1 MTAAAAARRKGGKIV
16 GYKRVSSMDQ
26 NEARQLDG
34 LELDKEF
41 TDKASGQ
48 SRNSRPQLEAA
59 LDYLR
64 EGDVL
69 KVHSMDRLARNMS
82 DLQALVKQLTD
93 KGVMVEFVKENL
105 TFTGD
110 DSPMNNLLLGILG
123 SIAQFERALIK
134 ERQREGIALAKKAG
148 VYKGRK
154 RSLTSEQLQQLRSQ
168 VAAGLTSKSELAR
181 QFGISRKTLYQYLT
195 PTTSKTEA
203 N

>member
-1 MTAAAAARRKGGKIV
+1 MTAAARRKGGKVV
-16 GYKRVSSMDQ
+16 GYRRVSSVDQ
-26 NEARQLDG
+26 NESRQLDG
-34 LELDKEF
+34 IELDKEF

-48 SRNSRPQLEAA
+48 SQNGRPQLQAA
-59 LDYLR
+59 LEYLR

-154 RSLTSEQLQQLRSQ
+154 RSLTSEQSQQLRSQ

-181 QFGISRKTLYQYLT
+181 QFGISRETLYQYLT